1 MTNLSAAARAL
12 LDAIDNGRP
21 IEYEVAMLRK
31 EVGIPQE
38 SGWAFKTVA
47 YQTVTLPSGRN
58 EIQFS
63 IMDSN
68 APVGWVGGD
77 NYFGER

>member
-1 MTNLSAAARAL
+1 MTNLQSAARAL

-31 EVGIPQE
+31 EVGVHQE
-38 SGWAFKTVA
+38 SGWAFKTIA

-63 IMDSN
+63 IMDAN
-68 APVGWVGGD
+68 APTGWVGG
-77 NYFGER
+77 NYFGEK